1 MPVQHLPG
9 LSLCSFPVSG
19 PGQGSLPVADNVRS
33 QEHQLD
39 KRQVQLSKYE
49 DVPFHR
55 QYFSQNVQAILLG
68 QGLIGWRPQ
77 RYFSRSHSVYREEN
91 LPYYSLIRNT
101 DKREES
107 SEKSNEER
115 YKESNEESSE
125 ESSEERYK
133 ESNEESNEESIEENK
148 EEGNDE
154 GNEDRYEESSEE
166 QFGSFGMGYWNPV
179 IIN

>member
-1 MPVQHLPG
+1 MG
-9 LSLCSFPVSG
+9 
-19 PGQGSLPVADNVRS
+19 DNFRS

-77 RYFSRSHSVYREEN
+77 RYFSRSHSVYEEEN

-115 YKESNEESSE
+115 YKESNEES
-125 ESSEERYK
+125 
-133 ESNEESNEESIEENK
+133 NEESIEENK

-154 GNEDRYEESSEE
+154 GNEERYEESSEV

>member
-1 MPVQHLPG
+1 M
-9 LSLCSFPVSG
+9 
-19 PGQGSLPVADNVRS
+19 ADNVRS

-68 QGLIGWRPQ
+68 QVLGLIGWRPQ
-77 RYFSRSHSVYREEN
+77 RYFSRSHSVCREEN

-101 DKREES
+101 DRREES

-125 ESSEERYK
+125 ESSD
-133 ESNEESNEESIEENK
+133 ENK

-154 GNEDRYEESSEE
+154 GNEDRYEEISEE